1 MTQAALDRAALER
14 ARAGDQHAF
23 RALTGPYLG
32 ELQRH
37 CYRIL
42 GSAQDAEDVMQ
53 ETLLAAWQ
61 GLASYEERASMRTWL
76 YRIATSRCL
85 NALRASA
92 RRPRTDP
99 AGPPFPAPEPT
110 RRGEPDWLE
119 PYPDDLLGGL
129 PDHTAGPD
137 ARYEAKETMALA
149 FVAALQQLPPRQRA
163 VLLLRDVLG
172 FRAAEV
178 AGMLDSSEAS
188 VTSALQRSRATMAD
202 RLPRPGRE
210 RAPLPRSARERELAE
225 RFAAAYAADDVDA
238 VVALL
243 TEDAWYTVLFGAA
256 ARRPGPELAPD
267 RGASPPVPLEYQGRA
282 AIGGF
287 LRDSA
292 RWRDGRRQRLIPTR
306 ANGQPAFACYHQD
319 TAYYDGAE
327 DDRADDDRAA
337 PVFRAH
343 GLIVLTLEGEQICA
357 ITRFMDNSVLRPFGL
372 PRTL

>member
-1 MTQAALDRAALER
+1 MTQAALDRAALKR
-14 ARAGDQHAF
+14 AQAGDQHAF
-23 RALTGPYLG
+23 RELTGPYLG

-42 GSAQDAEDVMQ
+42 GSVQDAEDVMQ

-99 AGPPFPAPEPT
+99 GGPPFPPPEPT

-119 PYPDDLLGGL
+119 PYPDDLLDGL
-129 PDHTAGPD
+129 PDQAAGPD

-188 VTSALQRSRATMAD
+188 VNSALQRSRATMAD

-210 RAPLPRSARERELAE
+210 RAPLPRSARERELAG

-243 TEDAWYTVLFGAA
+243 TEDAWYTM
-256 ARRPGPELAPD
+256 
-267 RGASPPVPLEYQGRA
+267 PPVPLEYQGRA

-306 ANGQPAFACYHQD
+306 ANGQPAFACYYQD
-319 TAYYDGAE
+319 TAYYDRAH
-327 DDRADDDRAA
+327 DDTAA

-343 GLIVLTLEGEQICA
+343 GLIVLTLEGERICA